1 MKLPKILALIV
12 VYALLCA
19 LPFGLKMHQQDFMI
33 VLLIN
38 VLIVV
43 SYRLMTLTG
52 EFSLIHVVLMGVGA
66 YTSALLAKSL
76 GLSFWLTMPL
86 GGFVAA
92 LVALALSFPLF
103 RMKGFYFLI
112 GSFAVGEAIRLS
124 WSYFDF
130 FGGPKGVKLIPSPHL
145 YIPGVGIMDIWQPV
159 PYYFLVLFIVSL
171 CLLVLYRLEHS
182 RIGLTMNAIHWRDAL
197 AESVGVDTWR
207 YRTMAFVTASFF
219 SGVGGALLAHYIGT
233 INPIM
238 FDVSVMVYVLIWVI
252 VGGTN
257 TFYGP
262 IIGVVLLSVLNEM
275 FREAE
280 QLRPLVYG
288 VLLLAVMRF
297 LPNGLDS
304 LPGKIRGHREGRD
317 EPTPSSP
324 TTDAS
329 EAGLE
334 GVHRTSTG
342 ATTNR

>member
-1 MKLPKILALIV
+1 MSFRKIISIGVIYAALF
-12 VYALLCA
+12 A
-19 LPFGLKMHQQDFMI
+19 LPFALKLHQQDFMI
-33 VLLIN
+33 ILVIN

-52 EFSLIHVVLMGVGA
+52 EFSLIHVVLMGAGA
-66 YTSALLAKSL
+66 YTSALLAKTV
-76 GLSFWLTMPL
+76 GLSFWLSMPL
-86 GGFVAA
+86 GGVVAA
-92 LVALALSFPLF
+92 LLALLLSFPLF

-130 FGGPKGVKLIPSPHL
+130 FGGPKGIKLIPSPHL
-145 YIPGVGIMDIWQPV
+145 YIPGLGMQDIWQPI
-159 PYYFLVLFIVSL
+159 PYYYLVLTIVSL

-207 YRTMAFVTASFF
+207 YRTMAFVIASFF
-219 SGVGGALLAHYIGT
+219 AGIGGALLAHYIGT
-233 INPIM
+233 INPVM
-238 FDVSVMVYVLIWVI
+238 FDVTTMVYVLIWVI

-262 IIGVVLLSVLNEM
+262 IIGVVLLSILNEM

-288 VLLLAVMRF
+288 ILLLAVMRF

-304 LPGKIRGHREGRD
+304 LPGKIRDYRRRKHEADSIDTAGNAISKA
-317 EPTPSSP
+317 PTGSSQPSTDTISP
-324 TTDAS
+324 
-329 EAGLE
+329 
-334 GVHRTSTG
+334 R
-342 ATTNR
+342 